1 MLYKQTRL
9 FLNQLS
15 ESVKRF
21 FILAYLLLNSPFAF
35 SENLVPHYEKI
46 TVGFDLRWKPVEDV
60 SFYLPLLNYLKE
72 STGYDFKFKV
82 PRSYEENIN
91 MLGKGE
97 IDISIMG
104 SVSCLVSKIKYG
116 AYPIVVGLNN
126 QKEPYYN
133 SAIIKNVNNKNINN
147 IKELKGKRFA
157 FGNRFSTQGYII
169 PRKMLEDN
177 GISYHDIYAEFSISH
192 DDVAKKV
199 INNTVDAGAIQ
210 DKLAFK
216 LEQQGLVKVISLS
229 DDYPSSTICVSPRLD
244 KNIVLSIKNA
254 LINLNPLNREEFLRK
269 NWDMTEMSGGFVD
282 ASLVDFSKVE
292 KLIQKYELYR

>member
-1 MLYKQTRL
+1 MNQIVKLMKYF
-9 FLNQLS
+9 FLLTYLS
-15 ESVKRF
+15 
-21 FILAYLLLNSPFAF
+21 LMNPFAF
-35 SENLVPHYEKI
+35 SENLVPPSEKI

-60 SFYLPLLNYLKE
+60 SFYLPLLDYLKE

-82 PRSYEENIN
+82 PKSYEENIN

-97 IDISIMG
+97 VDLSIMG
-104 SVSCLVSKIKYG
+104 SVSCLVSKIRYG

-126 QKEPYYN
+126 QKKPYYN
-133 SAIIKNVNNKNINN
+133 SAIIKNINN
-147 IKELKGKRFA
+147 QNISSIKDMKGKRFA

-169 PRKMLEDN
+169 PRKVLEDS
-177 GISYHDIYAEFSISH
+177 GINYHDIYAEFSISH
-192 DDVAKKV
+192 DDVAKRV

-216 LEQQGLVKVISLS
+216 LQQQGVIKIISLS
-229 DDYPSSTICVSPRLD
+229 DEYPSSTICISSALD
-244 KNIVLSIKNA
+244 KNKVKEIKNA
-254 LINLNPLNREEFLRK
+254 LIKLNPLERENFLRK

-282 ASLVDFSKVE
+282 ASEVDFSKVE

>member
-1 MLYKQTRL
+1 M
-9 FLNQLS
+9 N
-15 ESVKRF
+15 
-21 FILAYLLLNSPFAF
+21 PFAF
-35 SENLVPHYEKI
+35 SENLVPPSEKI

-60 SFYLPLLNYLKE
+60 SFYLPLLDYLKE

-82 PRSYEENIN
+82 PKSYEENIN

-97 IDISIMG
+97 VDLSIMG
-104 SVSCLVSKIKYG
+104 SVSCLVSKIRYG

-126 QKEPYYN
+126 QKKPYYN
-133 SAIIKNVNNKNINN
+133 SAIIKNINN
-147 IKELKGKRFA
+147 QNISSIKDMKGKRFA

-169 PRKMLEDN
+169 PRKVLEDS
-177 GISYHDIYAEFSISH
+177 GINYHDIYAEFSISH
-192 DDVAKKV
+192 DDVAKRV

-216 LEQQGLVKVISLS
+216 LQQQGVIKIISLS
-229 DDYPSSTICVSPRLD
+229 DEYPSSTICISSALD
-244 KNIVLSIKNA
+244 KNKVKEIKNA
-254 LINLNPLNREEFLRK
+254 LIKLNPLERENFLRK

-282 ASLVDFSKVE
+282 ASEVDFSKVE